1 MHNFYSKL
9 FGKKISSAPSAPSV
23 PSVPFSEVVSLF
35 SEALPAVSDGECQTS
50 CSLPSDGIIENQ
62 SGTFYITP
70 DGTLTRFIA
79 HNETNPY
86 NRTVAELI
94 IPEGVIRIGTDSL
107 CHLTVTQHIVFP
119 QSLRSIGTELWEGA
133 LYHCTLPDVFLPET
147 VEKATSYAF
156 GGCEIRSLYLPQRFI
171 FCGGRY
177 LKHTHIGT
185 LYLPER
191 DIGIP
196 PSVPDCFVSLH
207 DAVKAAMQVN
217 NLEVDRIVYYTENTK
232 PHFE

>member
-9 FGKKISSAPSAPSV
+9 FGKKISSAPSVPSV

-50 CSLPSDGIIENQ
+50 CSLPSDGIVENQ

-70 DGTLTRFIA
+70 DGTLTRFVA
-79 HNETNPY
+79 RGENDPHD
-86 NRTVAELI
+86 RTVEDLL
-94 IPEGVIRIGTDSL
+94 IPEGVVAIGTDSL
-107 CHLTVTQHIVFP
+107 KHITVTRRIRFP
-119 QSLRSIGTELWEGA
+119 KSLRSIGTELWEA
-133 LYHCTLPDVFLPET
+133 SLCHCKLPDVYVPEN
-147 VEKATSYAF
+147 VEKATSYVFA
-156 GGCEIRSLYLPQRFI
+156 GCEIRSLYLPQRFV

-196 PSVPDCFVSLH
+196 PSVPDCCVSLH
-207 DAVKAAMQVN
+207 EAVKGAMRVN
-217 NLEVDRIVYYTENTK
+217 NLEVDRIVYYTENPK